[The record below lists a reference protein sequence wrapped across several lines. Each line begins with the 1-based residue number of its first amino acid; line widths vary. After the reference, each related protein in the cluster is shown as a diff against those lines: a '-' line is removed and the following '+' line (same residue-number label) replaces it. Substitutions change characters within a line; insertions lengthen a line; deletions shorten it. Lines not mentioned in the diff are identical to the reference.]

1 MSIYMHATED
11 IQKTLGISLL
21 NDENNSVKTLLVRKK
36 VRNENE
42 YLVLSTCVSAFLN
55 IKFSE

>member
-1 MSIYMHATED
+1 MHATED